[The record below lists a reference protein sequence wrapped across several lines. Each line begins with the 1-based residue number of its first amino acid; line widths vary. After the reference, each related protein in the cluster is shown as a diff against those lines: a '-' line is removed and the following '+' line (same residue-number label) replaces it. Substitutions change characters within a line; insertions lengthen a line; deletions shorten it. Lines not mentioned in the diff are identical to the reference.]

1 MDREVCGQCGSWLG
15 DNTQAKIL
23 KQATE
28 LKRLRDENSRL
39 VEKNSAMEDAL
50 RLIASPKRKD
60 GTWNRDR
67 DACYELAKEALKQ

>member
-23 KQATE
+23 RQAGE
-28 LKRLRDENSRL
+28 LKRLRAENSRL
-39 VEKNSAMEDAL
+39 AAKNTAMKDAL
-50 RLIASPKRKD
+50 ELIADK
-60 GTWNRDR
+60 NRDR